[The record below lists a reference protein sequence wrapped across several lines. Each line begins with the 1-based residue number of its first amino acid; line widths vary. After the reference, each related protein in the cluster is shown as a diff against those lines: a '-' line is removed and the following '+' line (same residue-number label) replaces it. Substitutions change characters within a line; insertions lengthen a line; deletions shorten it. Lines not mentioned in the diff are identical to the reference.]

1 MKNLANCKPTEFF
14 AQAYKTKK
22 AAEKWMKSMGVFEI
36 RNRKPDLVKITQ
48 EMTPEEKKEA
58 FEENRR
64 RIQKAGFE
72 NTMELLEKGLGEHAN
87 ETLEI
92 LALCFFINPEEID
105 NYEVKDFL
113 QGITELIMT
122 PEVVSFFTSVA
133 QLDQMLSRKRSET

>member
-14 AQAYKTKK
+14 AQAYKAKK
-22 AAEKWMKSMGVFEI
+22 AAEKWTKNMGVFEI
-36 RNRKPDLVKITQ
+36 RNRKPDLVTITQ

-72 NTMELLEKGLGEHAN
+72 NTMELLDKGLGEHAK
-87 ETLEI
+87 ETLEL

-113 QGITELIMT
+113 QGITELITT

-133 QLDQMLSRKRSET
+133 QLDQTVSRKQSET